1 MSTYEELQIILGVA
15 ILIVAILNL
24 THKKVYGR
32 SIAVLERNKS
42 AILADLARALI
53 RTMRDIRLALCKRVA
68 GGL

>member
-1 MSTYEELQIILGVA
+1 MSTYEEFMVIICIGYDSS
-15 ILIVAILNL
+15 
-24 THKKVYGR
+24 KKRKFKTVYGR